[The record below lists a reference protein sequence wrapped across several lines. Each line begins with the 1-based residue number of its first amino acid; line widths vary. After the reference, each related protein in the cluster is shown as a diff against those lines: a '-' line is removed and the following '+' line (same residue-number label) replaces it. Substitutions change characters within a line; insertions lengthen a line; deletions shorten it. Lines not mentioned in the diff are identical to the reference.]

1 MKTFLLA
8 LGALALLINVAA
20 WCADP
25 AQMSAKM
32 ACLMGAGR

>member
-8 LGALALLINVAA
+8 LGLAVVLINVAA